1 VGGGAENGT
10 KKENTMDP
18 EILFETR
25 GAAGLITLNRP
36 KALNALNLAM
46 VSAMRA
52 QLKTWAAD
60 PAVSCVV
67 IRGAGERAFCAGGDI
82 RAIAKAGLEGSSYGV
97 DFWREEYILN
107 AEIKHYPKPFVA
119 LIHGICM
126 GGGIGVSVHGAYR
139 LTDPSALFAMPETGI
154 GFFPDIGGSF
164 ILSRAPGETGLYM
177 GLTGARIGLSDAL
190 YAGLATHCLPTE
202 QWPALIETLAKG
214 AGPGAA
220 IAQAAKAAPAAPQLA
235 GHRARIDRL
244 FAQASVEDIL
254 AALDTDSSPFARET
268 TAVLRRRSPTS
279 LKLAFREIRN
289 GRELAFDACMQMEF
303 RMASRILAGRDF
315 YEGVRA
321 VLNDK
326 DNDPHWQPA
335 TLPDVSGAMIDAY
348 FAPLPGNELPV
359 ETRE

>member
-1 VGGGAENGT
+1 MSE
-10 KKENTMDP
+10 P
-18 EILFETR
+18 EILFERR

-36 KALNALNLAM
+36 KALNALNLNM

-52 QLKTWAAD
+52 QLKIWAAD
-60 PAVSCVV
+60 PAVNCVV

-82 RAIAKAGLEGSSYGV
+82 RAIAKAGLEGNSYGI

-107 AEIKHYPKPFVA
+107 SEIKHYAKPFIA

-139 LTDPSALFAMPETGI
+139 LTDPAALFAMPETGI

-164 ILSRAPGETGLYM
+164 ILSRAPGETGLYL
-177 GLTGARIGLSDAL
+177 GLCGAHIGLSDAL
-190 YAGLATHCLPTE
+190 YTGLATHCLPTE
-202 QWPALIETLAKG
+202 QWPALLETLAQG
-214 AGPGAA
+214 ADPAAA
-220 IAQAAKAAPAAPQLA
+220 IALAAKAAPAEAPLA
-235 GHRARIDRL
+235 GCRAEIDRL
-244 FAQASVEDIL
+244 FAKASVEDIL
-254 AALDTDSSPFARET
+254 AALDGNSSPFARET
-268 TAVLRRRSPTS
+268 AAVLGRRSPTS

-289 GRELAFDACMQMEF
+289 GRGLAFDDCMKMEF
-303 RMASRILAGRDF
+303 RMASRILAGKDF

-335 TLPDVSGAMIDAY
+335 MLPEISAQTIDAY
-348 FAPLPGNELPV
+348 FAPLPGDELPL